1 MRIMQGAYRIAAG
14 AVAALAIA
22 ACGESGPSAPFD
34 ADGTAADVGT
44 VQGMFTTESFASFS
58 AVSGSIDQV
67 VSGAVAGIGAVQAGA
82 VPGGPIGGANRLAR
96 QIVRILPAERAA
108 GLSASSA
115 VIPAAALGKT
125 YVYDASAQDYVI
137 SGDAGAPADGVRF
150 ILYAVDP
157 LTRLPATPLNTTGHV
172 DVIDRSAGNTV
183 TVEILA
189 VSGTT
194 TFLDYTVTGTGTQSS
209 ASVRVFGFIS
219 NLTDRANFDLD
230 TRVQASGGGGTVT
243 IDYSVDVPT
252 RQTSLDF
259 TLGVTVGSS
268 GSGNGNL
275 SLKLQ
280 GSHGK
285 VEINGDFD
293 ETGGTMALK
302 VNGAAFATVTVDA
315 NFNSTVTGKDGQ
327 SLTDAE
333 RLAFQRVVQVVQD
346 ATGVFSELLAPVN
359 SAVSG

>member
-1 MRIMQGAYRIAAG
+1 MRIMQGAQRIAVL
-14 AVAALAIA
+14 AVAALALG
-22 ACGESGPSAPFD
+22 CGESGPSTPFD
-34 ADGTAADVGT
+34 ADGTSGDVGV
-44 VQGMFTTESFASFS
+44 VQGMFATESFASFS
-58 AVSGSIDQV
+58 AVSGSIDHV
-67 VSGAVAGIGAVQAGA
+67 VSGAVAGIGGVQAGA
-82 VPGGPIGGANRLAR
+82 VPGGLIGGTERLAR
-96 QIVRILPAERAA
+96 QVARILPAERAP

-115 VIPAAALGKT
+115 VIPPAALGKT
-125 YVYDASAQDYVI
+125 YVYDVSAEDYVV

-157 LTRLPATPLNTTGHV
+157 LTQRPATPLNPTGHV
-172 DVIDRSAGNTV
+172 DVVDRGSGNTV
-183 TVEILA
+183 TVEIIA

-194 TFLDYTVTGTGTQSS
+194 TFLDYTVTGTGSQSS

-243 IDYSVDVPT
+243 IDYSVDVPS

-259 TLGVTVGSS
+259 TLGATVGSS
-268 GSGNGNL
+268 GSGQGNL

-293 ETGGTMALK
+293 ETGGTMGLK
-302 VNGAAFATVTVDA
+302 VNGDAFATVTVDA

-327 SLTDAE
+327 PLTDAE
-333 RLAFQRVVQVVQD
+333 RTAFQRVVQVVQD
-346 ATGVFSELLAPVN
+346 ATDVFGALLAPVD
-359 SAVSG
+359 SAVSD